1 MTDEQRKRALYYY
14 SHSEKHKNAINQF
27 YEKVNKYIRPFFTI
41 QEKEYIKNPQ
51 LNKKLRH
58 INLYIINCV
67 EDFVN
72 YLMST
77 LLPRGEQ
84 WGRAT
89 IDEEILKA
97 LMVDVET
104 PYARAQATKLKKDL
118 DDGTNTVFRFLNKS
132 NYFNEIYEAVYDS
145 VSFGTGCF
153 KVLERDNPVRPIIFE
168 YVSYNEIFG
177 IDDPFGKPSF
187 IFRRYLN
194 MNEEKTKD
202 LFPDA
207 EWGSFS
213 TELEADRTLIE
224 VVIPEI
230 DDKTNKYTYLHGLY
244 TENFQIPLFEETLSY
259 NPYVLF
265 RFRQQ
270 QGIFWG
276 IGQCMKC
283 VDDFETL
290 VEFAEADREQVQ
302 RVASPPVLVNG
313 DPQLYEMVSMKA
325 GAMSYGGPSNQT
337 DPSRLT
343 VVPIL
348 QGQQLMPI
356 EMKIQEIQR
365 NIDKALF
372 VNPLGEVTDKQMTA
386 FENSLRAQMFRKK
399 FAGVYERTSSELLE
413 PTFRNCFEILKNK
426 GLINIE
432 DEYDTAVEIE
442 FSNELSQINDKTK
455 VNSMLQFA
463 DIYSKFVG
471 EEETKVIFDPT
482 KLKSY
487 LVDSLKVDSDPMR
500 NDEEIAEILEQKR
513 KEMAILSAQ
522 RAGNAVGQPVL
533 NKEQGENLV
542 EGMV

>member
-14 SHSEKHKNAINQF
+14 SHSEKHKNTINQF

-51 LNKKLRH
+51 LNKKLKH

-187 IFRRYLN
+187 IFRRYLK

-207 EWGSFS
+207 EWGNFS
-213 TELEADRTLIE
+213 VELEADRTLIE
-224 VVIPEI
+224 AVIPEI
-230 DDKTNKYTYLHGLY
+230 DDKTNKYTFLHGLY
-244 TENFQIPLFEETLSY
+244 TENFQTPLFEETLSY

-283 VDDFETL
+283 IDDFETL

-325 GAMSYGGPSNQT
+325 GAMSYGGPSNQA

-487 LVDSLKVDSDPMR
+487 LVDSLKVDSNPMR

-542 EGMV
+542 EGMM

>member
-51 LNKKLRH
+51 LNKKLKH

-187 IFRRYLN
+187 IFRRYLK

-207 EWGSFS
+207 EWGNFS
-213 TELEADRTLIE
+213 VELEADRTLIE
-224 VVIPEI
+224 AVIPEI
-230 DDKTNKYTYLHGLY
+230 DDKTNKYTFLHGLY
-244 TENFQIPLFEETLSY
+244 TENFQTPLYEETLSY

-325 GAMSYGGPSNQT
+325 GAMSYGGPSNQA

>member
-1 MTDEQRKRALYYY
+1 MTDEQRKRTLYYY
-14 SHSEKHKNAINQF
+14 SHSEKHKNVINSF

-202 LFPDA
+202 LFPDV

-244 TENFQIPLFEETLSY
+244 TENFQTPLFEETLSY

-283 VDDFETL
+283 IDDFETL
-290 VEFAEADREQVQ
+290 IEFAEADREQVQ
-302 RVASPPVLVNG
+302 RVASPPILVNG

-487 LVDSLKVDSDPMR
+487 LVDSLKVDSGPMR
-500 NDEEIAEILEQKR
+500 NDDEIAEILEQKR

>member
-1 MTDEQRKRALYYY
+1 MTEEQRKRALYYY
-14 SHSEKHKNAINQF
+14 VHSEKHKKAINSY

-41 QEKEYIKNPQ
+41 QEKEYIKNPEI
-51 LNKKLRH
+51 NKKLRH

-84 WGRAT
+84 WGKAT

-97 LMVDVET
+97 LMMDIET
-104 PYARAQATKLKKDL
+104 AYARAQADELKKAL
-118 DDGTNTVFRFLNKS
+118 DDGTGTVFRFLNKS

-145 VSFGTGCF
+145 IGFGTGCF

-187 IFRRYLN
+187 IFRRYLK

-202 LFPDA
+202 LFPEA
-207 EWGSFS
+207 VWGNFS

-230 DDKTNKYTYLHGLY
+230 DDRTNKYTYLHGLY
-244 TENFQIPLFEETLSY
+244 TEDFRTALFEEYLTY

-276 IGQCMKC
+276 IGQCLKC
-283 VDDFETL
+283 IDDFETL

-302 RVASPPVLVNG
+302 RVASPPVVVNG
-313 DPQLYEMVSMKA
+313 AEDLYEMISMKA
-325 GAMSYGGPSNQT
+325 GAMNYGGMSNPT
-337 DPSRLT
+337 DPDRL
-343 VVPIL
+343 VVTPIL

-356 EMKIQEIQR
+356 EMKIQEIQK

-426 GLINIE
+426 GLIDIP

-442 FSNELSQINDKTK
+442 FSNELSQVNDKTK

-471 EEETKVIFDPT
+471 PEETKMIFDPV

-487 LVDSLKVDSDPMR
+487 LVDSLSVDSEPLRD
-500 NDEEIAEILEQKR
+500 DKEIAAAQEQKQ

-533 NKEQGENLV
+533 SQEQGENLV
-542 EGMV
+542 KGMM

>member
-14 SHSEKHKNAINQF
+14 SHSEKHKNVINQF

-207 EWGSFS
+207 EWGNFS
-213 TELEADRTLIE
+213 IELEADRTLIE

-230 DDKTNKYTYLHGLY
+230 DDKTNKYTFLHGLY

-283 VDDFETL
+283 IDDFETL

-542 EGMV
+542 EGMM

>member
-14 SHSEKHKNAINQF
+14 SHSEKHKNAINNF

-97 LMVDVET
+97 LMVDIET

-207 EWGSFS
+207 EWGNFS
-213 TELEADRTLIE
+213 YELEADRTLIE
-224 VVIPEI
+224 AVIPEI
-230 DDKTNKYTYLHGLY
+230 DDKTNKYTFLHGLY
-244 TENFQIPLFEETLSY
+244 TENFQTPLFEETLSY

-325 GAMSYGGPSNQT
+325 GAMSYGGPSNQA

-542 EGMV
+542 EGMM

>member
-51 LNKKLRH
+51 LNKKLKH

-187 IFRRYLN
+187 IFRRYLK

-207 EWGSFS
+207 EWGNFS
-213 TELEADRTLIE
+213 VELEADRTLIE
-224 VVIPEI
+224 AVIPEI
-230 DDKTNKYTYLHGLY
+230 DDKTNKYTFLHGLY
-244 TENFQIPLFEETLSY
+244 TENFQTPLFEETLSY

-325 GAMSYGGPSNQT
+325 GAMSYGGPSNQA

>member
-51 LNKKLRH
+51 LNKKLKH

-187 IFRRYLN
+187 IFRRYLK

-207 EWGSFS
+207 EWGNFS
-213 TELEADRTLIE
+213 VELEADRTLIE
-224 VVIPEI
+224 AVIPEI
-230 DDKTNKYTYLHGLY
+230 DDKTNKYTFLHGLY
-244 TENFQIPLFEETLSY
+244 TENFQTPLFEETLSY

-283 VDDFETL
+283 IDDFETL

-325 GAMSYGGPSNQT
+325 GAMSYGGPSNQA

-542 EGMV
+542 EGMM